1 MEAYLIDEFE
11 YLDKCQNKKDGLHSI
26 NDDMADSDTY
36 YVYVVWK

>member
-1 MEAYLIDEFE
+1 MEAYLIDEFD
-11 YLDKCQNKKDGLHSI
+11 YLDKCQNKKDGDHSI